1 MQSLLKLA
9 GNSLGTLQ
17 STMEMAVPQMFPML
31 PGNLRA
37 LPQGMEEGNSI
48 LVPSIC
54 CISVQ
59 WQLYMMQM
67 RHSSGNKA
75 STSVS
80 LTVTIVFVVTE
91 ITTDT
96 NFSFSTWYIDIVF
109 IALLPL
115 DGTWNVKS
123 LQFLNSAG
131 QWQEKITFFVEHIQ
145 NCSREWEGWVWC
157 CHGNG

>member
-37 LPQGMEEGNSI
+37 LPQGMEAGNSI
-48 LVPSIC
+48 LFPSIC

-109 IALLPL
+109 HSLASTWWYMKCKVPSIPQLSRSVARENYLLRWTYPE
-115 DGTWNVKS
+115 
-123 LQFLNSAG
+123 LQ
-131 QWQEKITFFVEHIQ
+131 
-145 NCSREWEGWVWC
+145 
-157 CHGNG
+157 